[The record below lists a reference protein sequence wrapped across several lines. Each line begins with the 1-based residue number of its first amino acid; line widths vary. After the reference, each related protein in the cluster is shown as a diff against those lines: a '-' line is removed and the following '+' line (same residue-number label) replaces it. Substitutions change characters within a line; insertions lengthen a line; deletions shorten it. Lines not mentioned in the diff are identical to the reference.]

1 MSRLY
6 EDYALGEIS
15 KEKYKKMTAD
25 YEAEQE
31 WLKLEIEATL
41 AESTLERRKRRD
53 LYGHTVLCPNR
64 RTK

>member
-31 WLKLEIEATL
+31 RLKLEIEATGAVKIYAQICL
-41 AESTLERRKRRD
+41 QTPAE
-53 LYGHTVLCPNR
+53 
-64 RTK
+64 

>member
-15 KEKYKKMTAD
+15 NEKYKKMTAD

-41 AESTLERRKRRD
+41 AESTLERRK
-53 LYGHTVLCPNR
+53 TA
-64 RTK
+64 

>member
-1 MSRLY
+1 MEQALATLDVVMSRLY

-31 WLKLEIEATL
+31 RLKLENEATL
-41 AESTLERRKRRD
+41 AESTLERRK
-53 LYGHTVLCPNR
+53 TA
-64 RTK
+64 